1 VQNVPDMLKMHQKV
15 FGGLGELERSPG
27 LLVAIRAVAYLEGK
41 GGAGAA
47 APPQSTRI
55 FSEFPLMLFFARR
68 HAQCICQEIQTDEL
82 RSVDDNA

>member
-47 APPQSTRI
+47 APPPIDQDFFRI
-55 FSEFPLMLFFARR
+55 SSYAIFR
-68 HAQCICQEIQTDEL
+68 QTTC
-82 RSVDDNA
+82 SVHLPRNPEG